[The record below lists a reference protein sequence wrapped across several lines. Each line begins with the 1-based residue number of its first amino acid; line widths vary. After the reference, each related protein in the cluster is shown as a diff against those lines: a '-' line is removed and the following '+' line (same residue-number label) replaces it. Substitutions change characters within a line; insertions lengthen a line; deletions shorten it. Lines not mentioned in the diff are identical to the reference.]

1 MGIRLLIA
9 AGESAGS
16 GDDLPV
22 TIRQLLDVADEILVV
37 TPALPGR
44 FEWLA
49 SATDRAREEADQR
62 LQTVLGQLDEVE
74 ADTSG
79 AVGSDDPLEAI
90 ADAVAQFS
98 PHHLLIAF
106 RAGEKAGWQESG
118 LLDKVEDRFGL
129 PMTVFR
135 ASA

>member
-9 AGESAGS
+9 AGESADS

-37 TPALPGR
+37 APALPGQ
-44 FEWLA
+44 FGGVA
-49 SATDRAREEADQR
+49 SATDRSREEADER
-62 LQTVLGQLDEVE
+62 LQAVLGQLEEVE
-74 ADTSG
+74 AETAG
-79 AVGSDDPLEAI
+79 TVGSDETLEAI

-98 PHHLLIAF
+98 PHHLLIAL
-106 RAGEKAGWQESG
+106 RAGEESGWQERG

-135 ASA
+135 VSA